1 MFIMSENLRT
11 DYTYQLEKAKQSL
24 DEFFCIPLKEEAN
37 DIVEKMKKR
46 NTKINS
52 SSLGELDEELVK
64 ILRNDKTYFSEN
76 RKVSSDGEIV
86 AKSLFEKSYEDAKL
100 EENKK
105 PYEKR
110 KTVSMYADIERNATT
125 IAKYA
130 EYVSNLKSIKEL
142 DKLFLEKLN
151 VKCTEYKS
159 STDYMSRLVRRLIK
173 YNFPNDEIFKE
184 NDTTRVLILKQFIKQ
199 FDWFK
204 DIKKFDLKDVQAL
217 VKEKYKGKYEL
228 IDDDIFID
236 CNNQNAS
243 WGGWQIT
250 EGFIDAIAKMQGIIK
265 YKAPFIKMNPKICEM
280 IKCIIIEDKLIDESK
295 LNETK
300 VLSECFKDFY
310 YDVELDWFKTPEEM
324 GMTEELV
331 NVLCR
336 VVKPE
341 RLTQLAKKGKAKT
354 LSACFK
360 GGRISPRANV
370 FKNFNEIEMIP
381 ELCRVFYKMLRKG
394 TNEEELRSQK
404 AKDGTARTLAECFT
418 IDSSNMQINNINSII
433 TCFYKLIYDEMDKA
447 VENCT
452 VNKSTYNDATKKGG
466 DLYEKSR
473 KKLNF
478 YYYELLKIVD
488 DLANAKF
495 SNQGKTRE
503 YLYVFAIAFDMTS
516 IGYSEDSIVVD
527 EITGDEKLKED
538 PRKITDI
545 QKNLFF
551 DYYADNI
558 VNNLDS
564 FAGINK
570 NKSKMS
576 VDGYGINYKNFAE
589 VAFLW
594 SINQSKSAADKL
606 KTAYSIIN
614 YFKDY
619 CKKNKRTTGDIE
631 QEIHDKHIVYV
642 TDRYKDKFS
651 EFLGFKE
658 DEVKEFLVKN
668 YSYIENKS
676 ETNVKA
682 KAETGK
688 FICETY
694 IKKIR
699 EHYKDVATALL
710 DENIL
715 EGQETSLLIDL
726 FLLGSGGL
734 YSFENQKGMLEFYKK
749 RHYLRKYKCRDCKKK
764 KIGCFP
770 ECGVFNDECDQWY
783 WDYHGELT
791 DEERDTLET
800 TVIDELN
807 KEAENVERRFL
818 ESFYLLSNQCTGE
831 QEKIK
836 SVLENV
842 ENSIKS
848 ALSIVTGTKEI
859 KDVSRELILSLCYID
874 CVLLNWHK
882 RLFDKYRATP
892 EFSKFFKNFCR
903 GREFGYNVKF
913 NDGGKTKRIPKI
925 IKFEGADY
933 YLGESNYQIVNSKN
947 LFDISLIF
955 MAFRDNYKQLF
966 QYAGDEFTSVYL
978 ETIEYEEKMKKEI
991 EINRINENN
1000 ISKDR

>member
-280 IKCIIIEDKLIDESK
+280 IKCIIIEDKLVDESK

-324 GMTEELV
+324 GLTEELV

-336 VVKPE
+336 VVKAD

-360 GGRISPRANV
+360 GGRIPPRENV

-381 ELCRVFYKMLRKG
+381 ELCQVFYKMLRKR

-404 AKDGTARTLAECFT
+404 AKDGTAKTLAECFT

-503 YLYVFAIAFDMTS
+503 YLYVFAIAFGMTS
-516 IGYSEDSIVVD
+516 TGYSEDSIVID

-564 FAGINK
+564 IAGINK

-589 VAFLW
+589 VTFLW
-594 SINQSKSAADKL
+594 CIKQKSLTPKEKL
-606 KTAYSIIN
+606 KLAYEII
-614 YFKDY
+614 KY
-619 CKKNKRTTGDIE
+619 CKKNGKREEDFKKSDINSSEEKMTQIYKEYYNNTGINIKEKSDFQDFLIKNYPCRFNGNVMRVNGSGWSAGKELEE
-631 QEIHDKHIVYV
+631 QQ
-642 TDRYKDKFS
+642 DR
-651 EFLGFKE
+651 
-658 DEVKEFLVKN
+658 VKELLRRVEAEMFYAWDPNEDVLKKIIERDNENNDIVRLFILRHYLRELKCKN
-668 YSYIENKS
+668 CKRKKGGTFPNCYAFFEPYTWFDESGEERKISSCEDFCADKKCDAETLRKSLKNTAYIGDDCEEDFERRLTRLSRLCSSKQTKLKKTLQAIENRVNI
-676 ETNVKA
+676 NVLYLEK
-682 KAETGK
+682 
-688 FICETY
+688 
-694 IKKIR
+694 
-699 EHYKDVATALL
+699 KDVSRTALVAL
-710 DENIL
+710 CYFEMVLMNYMYRSFCENINKTVNI
-715 EGQETSLLIDL
+715 ET
-726 FLLGSGGL
+726 
-734 YSFENQKGMLEFYKK
+734 FEEFYKK
-749 RHYLRKYKCRDCKKK
+749 
-764 KIGCFP
+764 F
-770 ECGVFNDECDQWY
+770 CD
-783 WDYHGELT
+783 G
-791 DEERDTLET
+791 R
-800 TVIDELN
+800 TVVATIDNYE
-807 KEAENVERRFL
+807 
-818 ESFYLLSNQCTGE
+818 TGE
-831 QEKIK
+831 YDKVVEFAYPGANTILERAGYQKI
-836 SVLENV
+836 
-842 ENSIKS
+842 
-848 ALSIVTGTKEI
+848 
-859 KDVSRELILSLCYID
+859 
-874 CVLLNWHK
+874 
-882 RLFDKYRATP
+882 
-892 EFSKFFKNFCR
+892 
-903 GREFGYNVKF
+903 
-913 NDGGKTKRIPKI
+913 
-925 IKFEGADY
+925 
-933 YLGESNYQIVNSKN
+933 NSKN
-947 LFDISLIF
+947 MLDVYVIF
-955 MAFRDNYKQLF
+955 LAYRDNYKKLF
-966 QYAGDEFTSVYL
+966 TLPDASEFIRYAEIVNKKL
-978 ETIEYEEKMKKEI
+978 KIMKKEI
-991 EINRINENN
+991 EEKRINENN